1 MILKVHYKQQRS
13 LVMTFKRGKWTGI
26 MSVKLDEN
34 TLIEDLEH
42 EDMYKYLGND
52 QCKGIQHAAMK

>member
-13 LVMTFKRGKWTGI
+13 LVMTFKRGKLTGI

-34 TLIEDLEH
+34 TLIEDLGH
-42 EDMYKYLGND
+42 EDMYKYLRND